1 VAGAEYDEL
10 RIPEHRCTRG
20 STHRRRVG
28 SWGPDLTSIPRRHMT
43 NGDPNPG
50 PDLVGQ
56 SAERDRLAHI
66 LSVRF
71 AAHVDAAAAAVQAA
85 ERELAEASEMLE
97 RALRE
102 AADARYRSDPLVFM
116 RASVSEE
123 VEALG
128 RKTTAKKA
136 RAAYRHLV
144 DRAVELAD
152 GEVQGFQADLASAE
166 RARREGVEARTE
178 AERDARERLEAA
190 QVMQA
195 RVLEAQQRAMD
206 GLGLLVQKLAAEA
219 EDA

>member
-1 VAGAEYDEL
+1 
-10 RIPEHRCTRG
+10 
-20 STHRRRVG
+20 
-28 SWGPDLTSIPRRHMT
+28 MT

-50 PDLVGQ
+50 PDLTGQ
-56 SAERDRLAHI
+56 SAERERLAHI

-71 AAHVDAAAAAVQAA
+71 AAHVDAAAAAVRAA
-85 ERELAEASEMLE
+85 EQELAEATEQLE

-136 RAAYRHLV
+136 RVAYRHLV
-144 DRAVELAD
+144 DRAVELAE
-152 GEVQGFQADLASAE
+152 GEVRGFQADLAAAE
-166 RARREGVEARTE
+166 RARLEGVEARTE

-190 QVMQA
+190 QVMQE
-195 RVLEAQQRAMD
+195 RVLAAQQRAVD
-206 GLGLLVQKLAAEA
+206 GLDLLVQKLAAEA